1 MRQTVQKKNNF
12 YGVTV
17 SPFGVR
23 NGFVDYGTLMELAG
37 PVKEF
42 HRQECEYD
50 IWELVNGDDILYT
63 DTEGITY
70 TDETRIERIA
80 ELKALIS
87 QTESEEKIQK
97 YQCDI
102 QTLNIGELAGP
113 VKEFHRQE
121 CEYDIWELVNGD
133 DILYTDTEGIT
144 YTDETRIER
153 IAELKAL
160 ISQTENKEKIQK
172 YQCDIQT
179 LNIGVELSFF
189 QYLEVPWQF
198 AQILQDESDEVL
210 YYLYQTDMYVW
221 AEIPDTY
228 TIAIIQIFIEKS
240 YKRRIRL

>member
-87 QTESEEKIQK
+87 QTENE
-97 YQCDI
+97 
-102 QTLNIGELAGP
+102 
-113 VKEFHRQE
+113 
-121 CEYDIWELVNGD
+121 
-133 DILYTDTEGIT
+133 
-144 YTDETRIER
+144 
-153 IAELKAL
+153 
-160 ISQTENKEKIQK
+160 EKIQK

-189 QYLEVPWQF
+189 QYWEVPWQF

-210 YYLYQTDMYVW
+210 YYIYQTDTYVW
-221 AEIPDTY
+221 ALPYMCDPQKSLTHIPL
-228 TIAIIQIFIEKS
+228 
-240 YKRRIRL
+240 R